1 MYTVAGPRL
10 TPEQRS
16 EPKKEIH
23 MSNKLLLM
31 VRPLVIS
38 SVLASAASNATVTPA
53 TPVASPA
60 QAHPDSPLPDCFPCN
75 HA

>member
-1 MYTVAGPRL
+1 MPLL
-10 TPEQRS
+10 TEADSGAAIRNR
-16 EPKKEIH
+16 KKEIQ

-38 SVLASAASNATVTPA
+38 SVLASAASNTTITPA
-53 TPVASPA
+53 TPVASPT